1 MSFDVTHNHEVT
13 NHSIQSGFNMDPE
26 GLKREHSFSNQV
38 DKSLP
43 RKRGRPRK
51 EKILS

>member
-13 NHSIQSGFNMDPE
+13 NHSTHSEFNMDSE
-26 GLKREHSFSNQV
+26 SLKRELSFSNQV